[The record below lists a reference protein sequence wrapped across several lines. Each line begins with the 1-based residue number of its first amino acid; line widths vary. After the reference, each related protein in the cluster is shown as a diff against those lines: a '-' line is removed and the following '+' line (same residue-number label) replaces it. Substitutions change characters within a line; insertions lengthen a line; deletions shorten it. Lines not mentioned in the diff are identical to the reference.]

1 MDKDPDPSK
10 TSFYVSDMLY
20 RKLIKDFT
28 DWRRSDREVSDPIFR
43 ESIARLLYREARLLD
58 ELDHEG
64 WLRLFASECIYW
76 IPGSSDGSDP
86 RSEVAIAFDDRRRLE
101 DRVFRLRTG
110 NAWSQRPVSRT
121 VRSISNVEVFSAA
134 DNEIY
139 MVRSNFQVMEL
150 QGQVETNWN
159 GWVGH
164 QIRDK
169 GDQFEILVK
178 QVNLI
183 NFDQNLHN
191 PSIIL

>member
-1 MDKDPDPSK
+1 MDKDPDPST

-20 RKLIKDFT
+20 RKLITDFT

-76 IPGSSDGSDP
+76 IPGSSDGGDP

-139 MVRSNFQVMEL
+139 MVRSIFQLMEL
-150 QGQVETNWN
+150 QGQVKTNWH

-183 NFDQNLHN
+183 NYDQNLHN